1 MRQVIVFV
9 CEHGAAKSVVA
20 AAWLGRLAAD
30 ARVPLEAVARGTEPD
45 PEVSPIA
52 VAGLSADGLPV
63 PLRAPQR
70 VVPGELRWASRV
82 VSFGPDLG
90 GLAPGVPVEAWQ
102 VPAVSDDY
110 DAARDAIVAMLRAR
124 LLGATTGD

>member
-90 GLAPGVPVEAWQ
+90 GLAPG
-102 VPAVSDDY
+102 S
-110 DAARDAIVAMLRAR
+110 RSRR
-124 LLGATTGD
+124 GRSRRSATTTTLHGTRSSR